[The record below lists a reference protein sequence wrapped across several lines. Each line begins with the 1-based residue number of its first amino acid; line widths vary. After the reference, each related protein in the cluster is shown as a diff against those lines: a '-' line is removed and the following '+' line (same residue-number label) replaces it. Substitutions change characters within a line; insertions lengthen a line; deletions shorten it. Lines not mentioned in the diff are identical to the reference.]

1 MMTLTP
7 LDMRGRTSLRTRCVR
22 QTAEQPL
29 HDAEVSIVL
38 CYHAVSREWDD
49 PLAIAP
55 EKLERQ
61 VAAALRWHPGRVHVT
76 FDDGFRGVRGAL
88 PVLERLGVPATVF
101 VCTDFVG
108 GTLDLPPFE
117 SIAAQHRHELS
128 TLSWDELREAAER
141 GLDVGSHTRRHLD
154 LRGLSDEALRD
165 ELTESREEIENHL
178 GRRCRYLAY
187 PYGQS
192 DTRVQAAAER
202 AGYDAAFGLV
212 GAGKLGGRFG
222 IPRVDPSTRDG
233 ALRIGFKSSR
243 LWPVV
248 LPPLRRLR
256 GLRARLT

>member
-1 MMTLTP
+1 
-7 LDMRGRTSLRTRCVR
+7 
-22 QTAEQPL
+22 
-29 HDAEVSIVL
+29 VSIVL

-55 EKLERQ
+55 EQLERQ
-61 VAAALRWHPGRVHVT
+61 VAAALRWHPRRVHVT
-76 FDDGFRGVRGAL
+76 FDDGFRSVLGAL

-108 GTLDLPPFE
+108 RILDLPPLE
-117 SIAAQHRHELS
+117 SIAAQHRDELT

-141 GLDVGSHTRRHLD
+141 GLEVGSHTRRHFD

-165 ELTESREEIENHL
+165 ELAGSREEIEACL
-178 GRRCRYLAY
+178 GRPCRRLAY
-187 PYGQS
+187 PFGQS
-192 DTRVQAAAER
+192 DARVQVAAER

-212 GAGKLGGRFG
+212 GAGRIGGRFG
-222 IPRVDPSTRDG
+222 IPRIDPSRRDG
-233 ALRIGFKSSR
+233 PLLIGFKSSR

-256 GLRARLT
+256 GLRARLA